1 LEDKV
6 RTKKNIF
13 RLMTTVVSVTAI
25 LATSVTGVSAKAEIK
40 KNDANLP
47 KNIIVMI
54 ADGWGFNQVLSTNY
68 YQGINKQSY
77 ELFPVKAGMSHYEV
91 EKSGGEPV
99 IYGYDPIA
107 MWSDFNYTKQN
118 ATDSASSGTAIA
130 SGNKTYSGMIGW
142 SINGEAV
149 YLITELAEE
158 LGKSTG
164 VVTSVQ
170 ISHATPAS
178 FVAHNASRNNYSDI
192 ANEMILSSAT
202 DVIMGAGNPFFDN
215 DGNELLSGNFRYIG
229 GESTWEGLTAGT
241 IGNDADGDGIIDYWS
256 LIQDKTDFQN
266 LMTGETP
273 DRVIG
278 IAQVATTLQQSRSGD
293 GSADPLVVPFND
305 NVPTLAEMSVGA
317 LNVLDSN
324 DNGFFLMIEGGA
336 IDWAG
341 HANQSG
347 RSIEEMMDFNTAVE
361 SVIEYLK
368 VNNLW
373 DDTLLIVTGDHETG
387 YLLGPDSGSTDDG
400 PVWNPI
406 INNGAGSLPG
416 MDWYS
421 GDHTNQLI
429 PFFATGKGHQLVKAY
444 IDETDPVRGKYLDN
458 TDIGKLMFD
467 IWDR

>member
-1 LEDKV
+1 MK
-6 RTKKNIF
+6 TKKHMF
-13 RLMTTVVSVTAI
+13 RLMVTALSVTAI
-25 LATSVTGVSAKAEIK
+25 LLTSVTGVSAKTEIK

-54 ADGWGFNQVLSTNY
+54 ADGWGYNQVLSTNY
-68 YQGINKQSY
+68 YQGVNKQSY

-91 EKSGGEPV
+91 EKSNGEPI
-99 IYGYDPIA
+99 IYGYDPVA
-107 MWSDFNYTKQN
+107 MWSDFDYAKQN

-130 SGNKTYSGMIGW
+130 SGEKTFSGMIGW
-142 SINGEAV
+142 SIDGEPI

-202 DVIMGAGNPFFDN
+202 DVIMGAGNPYFDN
-215 DGNELLSGNFRYIG
+215 DGNELSSGNFRYIG
-229 GESTWEGLTAGT
+229 GESTWEGLLAGT
-241 IGNDADGDGIIDYWS
+241 IGNDANGDGSVDYWN
-256 LIQDKTDFQN
+256 LIQDKDDFQS

-273 DRVIG
+273 GRIIG
-278 IAQVATTLQQSRSGD
+278 IAQVATTLQQSRSGN
-293 GSADPLVVPFND
+293 GSADPCTVPFND

-317 LNVLDSN
+317 LNVLDA
-324 DNGFFLMIEGGA
+324 DPDGFFLMIEGGA
-336 IDWAG
+336 VDWAG
-341 HANQSG
+341 HDNQSG
-347 RSIEEMMDFNTAVE
+347 RLIEEMTDYNTAVE
-361 SVIEYLK
+361 AVINYLK
-368 VNNLW
+368 ANKLW

-387 YLLGPDSGSTDDG
+387 YLWGPDSGATDNG

-406 INNGAGSLPG
+406 VNNGAGNLPG
-416 MDWYS
+416 MAWYS

-429 PFFATGKGHQLVKAY
+429 PFFATGKGHQLVRAY
-444 IDETDPVRGKYLDN
+444 LDETDPVRGKYLDN
-458 TDIGKLMFD
+458 SNIGKLMFD